1 MAGLKWCVFS
11 ALVVWASVGHAEN
24 KTVTLTSESGQLVLQ
39 GEILDFDG
47 RNLSINSEYG
57 AVVLDSTKLVCTGD
71 ACPNTMQKSET
82 YRIIAPKSVADV
94 LLPALIEN
102 FALRRA
108 RDITQTN
115 DGAVRVMTLRT
126 KADPDRALIFMLDT
140 RDDDTGFDPLAD
152 AQADM
157 MIGFRALNADEK
169 AKVETQNPAGLGQA
183 RSFAL
188 ALDAMLPVVAPPN
201 IMKSVP
207 LENVLQSIQETD
219 PNTVLHP
226 KTSAYL
232 VSNGY
237 RILTEQISTDIS
249 NDLYADSLKLGV
261 VPFSDLGGLQVLDV
275 TGTCGAMPQ
284 MSRRTIKAGDYPLTV
299 PIYAH
304 LAPFHHGPQ
313 VSEFLEY
320 LASPAAQMVIQRA
333 GFVDQMLEEIPIA
346 AQGDRIAYAVAT
358 ADAGSFE
365 HVQAMLKDLQ
375 NAYRLTMTFRFDA
388 GGADLDEQS
397 KSQIERLKGLIKSG
411 RFKGRTLYFVGF
423 SDQEGDYTA
432 NLALSQ
438 NRAATVLQSVL
449 AGLDGT
455 DIDIAAMKSMGY
467 GPVLPMACETTDIGK
482 QINRRVEIWARASQ

>member
-82 YRIIAPKSVADV
+82 FRIIAPKSVADV

-226 KTSAYL
+226 KTSA
-232 VSNGY
+232 
-237 RILTEQISTDIS
+237 
-249 NDLYADSLKLGV
+249 
-261 VPFSDLGGLQVLDV
+261 
-275 TGTCGAMPQ
+275 
-284 MSRRTIKAGDYPLTV
+284 
-299 PIYAH
+299 
-304 LAPFHHGPQ
+304 
-313 VSEFLEY
+313 
-320 LASPAAQMVIQRA
+320 
-333 GFVDQMLEEIPIA
+333 
-346 AQGDRIAYAVAT
+346 
-358 ADAGSFE
+358 
-365 HVQAMLKDLQ
+365 
-375 NAYRLTMTFRFDA
+375 
-388 GGADLDEQS
+388 
-397 KSQIERLKGLIKSG
+397 
-411 RFKGRTLYFVGF
+411 
-423 SDQEGDYTA
+423 
-432 NLALSQ
+432 
-438 NRAATVLQSVL
+438 
-449 AGLDGT
+449 
-455 DIDIAAMKSMGY
+455 
-467 GPVLPMACETTDIGK
+467 
-482 QINRRVEIWARASQ
+482 